1 MQARF
6 SILKCF
12 LEAGDNFVTLS
23 STRPDYDDLVII
35 VDRSK
40 INSHGK
46 PAVGKYLQKLNIYKS
61 TADVDAGTK
70 MYASMT
76 EVDGVMA
83 QYRDVVL
90 RKKQPRK
97 QFVEANT
104 FLKEDGEV
112 ELKQYDATCEGFIQ
126 SYVERSLW
134 RGYSMDML
142 WQVHRAEEAAELRI
156 RYRIYIKALYS
167 VIVCS
172 LS

>member
-12 LEAGDNFVTLS
+12 LEAGDNFVTIS
-23 STRPDYDDLVII
+23 STTLDHDDLVIKL
-35 VDRSK
+35 DRSK

-46 PAVGKYLQKLNIYKS
+46 PAVGRYLNKLNIYKS

-70 MYASMT
+70 LYASMT
-76 EVDGVMA
+76 EVGEAMA
-83 QYRDVVL
+83 GYRNAVL

-112 ELKQYDATCEGFIQ
+112 ELRQYDATCEGLIQ
-126 SYVERSLW
+126 SYIERSL
-134 RGYSMDML
+134 
-142 WQVHRAEEAAELRI
+142 
-156 RYRIYIKALYS
+156 
-167 VIVCS
+167 
-172 LS
+172 